1 MHLSRVQVP
10 DFRVLKAI
18 DIAFEPDYIPRIFPL
33 GSLNGGGKST
43 LLQLIFTLL
52 HCAGDSEK
60 HRYIQNLLYGYA
72 LLPAPTSRTVARFWL
87 KDQGQTHEIEFSVYD
102 NHGIRLLLE
111 QNLEP
116 ESEPEILQQNQEI
129 DYCFS
134 AVNYNYCSPAEKIM
148 SDAVEDYLIQ
158 HHLYY
163 VTDYHLEEKPYIVR
177 SFEVESET
185 IEEEYGQ
192 GVLLVKIPGLT
203 SKETGLFLETLSPN
217 LFLAAP
223 STQVFL
229 FSSPESR
236 RKLLRDTV
244 YSEYENDFCQIEKE
258 LTHFFP
264 YRFLSVNLLIT
275 LFRIARDKDF
285 NKVIRSQG
293 ADLEHSHV
301 KQLLTELS
309 AILGKGILVKPNEDL
324 SGAVF
329 ELQEND
335 RLIKLQPEDLSHGEL
350 KRLSIF
356 MWLKYYQMTNAIV
369 LMDEPEIAFHPDWQ
383 YQIVQDLLDWAPDNQ
398 YILATHS
405 YEVCQALTPAHV
417 KELEIAPLLGICPP
431 PPFTSGNEGF
441 A

>member
-10 DFRVLKAI
+10 HFRVLKAI
-18 DIAFEPDYIPRIFPL
+18 DIVFEPDYIPRIFPL

-52 HCAGDSEK
+52 HCAGDPEK

-72 LLPAPTSRTVARFWL
+72 LLPGAASRTVARFWL
-87 KDQGQTHEIEFSVYD
+87 KEQGKTYEPEFFVYA
-102 NHGIRLLLE
+102 NRAIRLLLKSE
-111 QNLEP
+111 L
-116 ESEPEILQQNQEI
+116 EPEILQQNQEI

-134 AVNYNYCSPAEKIM
+134 AVNYNYCSPSEKM
-148 SDAVEDYLIQ
+148 LSDAVEDYLIQ
-158 HHLYY
+158 HNLHY
-163 VTDYHLEEKPYIVR
+163 VTDYHLEEKPYLVR
-177 SFEVESET
+177 SFEVESDT

-203 SKETGLFLETLSPN
+203 SQETGLFLETLSPN

-229 FSSPESR
+229 FSSQESR
-236 RKLLRDTV
+236 RKLLKDTV

-309 AILGKGILVKPNEDL
+309 AILGKGILVKP
-324 SGAVF
+324 
-329 ELQEND
+329 
-335 RLIKLQPEDLSHGEL
+335 
-350 KRLSIF
+350 
-356 MWLKYYQMTNAIV
+356 
-369 LMDEPEIAFHPDWQ
+369 
-383 YQIVQDLLDWAPDNQ
+383 
-398 YILATHS
+398 
-405 YEVCQALTPAHV
+405 
-417 KELEIAPLLGICPP
+417 
-431 PPFTSGNEGF
+431 
-441 A
+441 